1 MPTED
6 TGAKRIFK
14 PPKDYRGDK
23 NQKTI
28 VRLEQWAQ
36 DHKVILQKIPEESGK
51 KTADYE
57 AIFPDSNTA
66 SVIIEVKEI
75 LAPFQVDPKTGVM
88 EVLEKELPGNNSPEG
103 RFRPADLMRNKIKD
117 AHAQLKAYANAG
129 YPTLLVIGMWNRV
142 LDRILELDIP
152 IAMNGGGPI
161 FELVGTGLQIVS
173 TAKGGKQAADNINRS
188 ISGIGRLEM
197 SETVRSPEH
206 IVIYRHNNP
215 RIAFDKKLPGIRYA
229 K

>member
-1 MPTED
+1 MIS
-6 TGAKRIFK
+6 KIFK
-14 PPKDYRGDK
+14 PPKDYHLK
-23 NQKTI
+23 KPKTI
-28 VRLEQWAQ
+28 VRLEQWARA
-36 DHKVILQKIPEESGK
+36 HNVRLEKIPEEPGK
-51 KTADYE
+51 KTPDYK
-57 AIFPDSNTA
+57 AIFPDSDTT

-103 RFRPADLMRNKIKD
+103 RFRPADPVRNKIKD

-129 YPTLLVIGMWNRV
+129 YPTLLLIGMWNRV
-142 LDRILELDIP
+142 LDRILEFDIP

-161 FELVGTGLQIVS
+161 VELEGTGLQLVG
-173 TAKGGKQAADNINRS
+173 TAKGGRQAADDINRS
-188 ISGIGRLEM
+188 ISGIGRLE
-197 SETVRSPEH
+197 SGETVESPEH

-215 RIAFDKKLPGIRYA
+215 WVASDKELPGIRYA

>member
-1 MPTED
+1 M
-6 TGAKRIFK
+6 IFK

-28 VRLEQWAQ
+28 VRLKQWAR
-36 DHKVILQKIPEESGK
+36 DHEVRLQKLPEESGK

-57 AIFPDSNTA
+57 AIFPDSDTP

-75 LAPFQVDPKTGVM
+75 LARFQIDPNTGVM
-88 EVLEKELPGNNSPEG
+88 EVLEKELPGNSSPEG
-103 RFRPADLMRNKIKD
+103 RFRPADSVRKKIRVSD
-117 AHAQLKAYANAG
+117 SQLRAYANEG
-129 YPTLLVIGMWNRV
+129 RPTLLLVGTWNRV
-142 LDRILELDIP
+142 LDQILEWDIP
-152 IAMNGGGPI
+152 IAMSGGGPVL
-161 FELVGTGLQIVS
+161 ELEGTGLQIVG
-173 TAKGGKQAADNINRS
+173 TAKGGRQAADGINRS

-197 SETVRSPEH
+197 GETVESPEH

-215 RIAFDKKLPGIRYA
+215 RVTFDKELPGIRYA

>member
-1 MPTED
+1 MIS
-6 TGAKRIFK
+6 KIFK

-28 VRLEQWAQ
+28 VRLNQWAEA
-36 DHKVILQKIPEESGK
+36 HNVRLQKIPEEPGK

-57 AIFPDSNTA
+57 AIFPDSDTT
-66 SVIIEVKEI
+66 SVFIEVKEI
-75 LAPFQVDPKTGVM
+75 RTPFEVDPKTCVM
-88 EVLEKELPGNNSPEG
+88 KTLEKQSPGNGSPEG
-103 RFRPADLMRNKIKD
+103 RFRPADPIRKKIRVAD
-117 AHAQLKAYANAG
+117 AQLKAYANAG
-129 YPTLLVIGMWNRV
+129 YPTLLLIGMWNRV

-152 IAMNGGGPI
+152 IAMSGGGPI
-161 FELVGTGLQIVS
+161 LELVGTGLQLVG

-197 SETVRSPEH
+197 SETVGSPEH

-215 RIAFDKKLPGIRYA
+215 LIAFDKELPGIRYA

>member
-1 MPTED
+1 MSF
-6 TGAKRIFK
+6 KIFK
-14 PPKDYRGDK
+14 PPKEYRQK
-23 NQKTI
+23 IENQKTV

-36 DHKVILQKIPEESGK
+36 AHNVILQKIQKETGK

-57 AIFPDSNTA
+57 AIFPDSDKT

-75 LAPFQVDPKTGVM
+75 FAPFKVDPKTGVM

-103 RFRPADLMRNKIKD
+103 RFRPADPVRNKIKD
-117 AHAQLKAYANAG
+117 AHTQLKAYANAG
-129 YPTLLVIGMWNRV
+129 YPTLLLIGMWNRI

-152 IAMNGGGPI
+152 ISMSGGGPI
-161 FELVGTGLQIVS
+161 WELQGTGFQIVS
-173 TAKGGKQAADNINRS
+173 TAKGGKQAADGINRS

-197 SETVRSPEH
+197 GETVEFPEH

-215 RIAFDKKLPGIRYA
+215 RVAFDKELPGIRYA
-229 K
+229 LRCR

>member
-1 MPTED
+1 MTS
-6 TGAKRIFK
+6 KIFK
-14 PPKDYRGDK
+14 PPKEYRQK
-23 NQKTI
+23 IENQKTV

-36 DHKVILQKIPEESGK
+36 AHNVILQKIQKETGK

-57 AIFPDSNTA
+57 AIFPDSDKT

-75 LAPFQVDPKTGVM
+75 FAPFQVDPKTAVM
-88 EVLEKELPGNNSPEG
+88 KILEKESSGNSTLEG
-103 RFRPADLMRNKIKD
+103 RFRPADPVRNKIKD

-129 YPTLLVIGMWNRV
+129 CPTLLLIGMWNRV
-142 LDRILELDIP
+142 LDRILEFDIP

-161 FELVGTGLQIVS
+161 LELQGTGFQIVS
-173 TAKGGKQAADNINRS
+173 TAKGGKQAADGINRS

-197 SETVRSPEH
+197 GETVESPEH

-215 RIAFDKKLPGIRYA
+215 RVAFDKELPGIKYA
-229 K
+229 R